1 MPGAAQDA
9 LLQRPL
15 VRASLQRIQIV
26 IGFQH
31 QAIRSAQMYFHQLR
45 HIAQISNDGHLCAVG
60 TERKAD
66 GIGGIVRNR
75 KRVHVDVANGEMLA
89 RLDGFNAPQPLAKCF
104 RQDALHRIHGR
115 FGDVERRFPNAKHL
129 REAVAMVG
137 VFVSDQDAVNVLDG
151 SFHGREARKRFALAQ
166 SGVHEESGSPGL
178 EQRDVARAA
187 RRQDGN
193 PQRDRSPLGKFLQ
206 HKKISKRSQS
216 NSQTD
221 GRAPHARQQG
231 LCDCNNDILPRRTM
245 EKYALIVVGSGPGG
259 QRAAIQAAKFGKR
272 AALIE
277 KLEVIGGTAINTG
290 TIPSK
295 TIREA
300 VLHLSGYQYQSIY
313 GVNYRVKEPITMS
326 DLSFRAL
333 NVIKTEID
341 VIRAQLSRNGI
352 DVVTG
357 TASFLDPHH
366 MQVTSSRG
374 QTEFEADNIVIATGT
389 KPAVSPLVPFN
400 DKTIINSDQIL
411 RMPEIPKSMIVV
423 GGGVIGVEYVCMF
436 ATLGVRVTLI
446 EKRPRLLEFA
456 DAEMVEA
463 RCYHL
468 RDRRV
473 TLRLNEEVESVEETP
488 DRLVVANLKSK
499 KKVSGEA
506 LPYAVGRQGNV
517 DELNLAAGGLEAD
530 ARGRIMV
537 DENYR
542 TKQPHIFAVGDVI
555 GFPSLGSVSME
566 QGRIAAARAFGM
578 PTNSNRANYPYGIY
592 TIPEISFIG
601 KTEEQLTDEGVPY
614 EVGMAYFREIARGQ
628 IRGDT
633 TGRLKL
639 IFDPTSKK
647 LLGVHIIGEGASELL
662 HIGQAVFALNGTVEY
677 FVDTV
682 FNYPTLAECYKAAAF
697 NGLNKLVRG

>member
-1 MPGAAQDA
+1 M
-9 LLQRPL
+9 
-15 VRASLQRIQIV
+15 
-26 IGFQH
+26 
-31 QAIRSAQMYFHQLR
+31 
-45 HIAQISNDGHLCAVG
+45 
-60 TERKAD
+60 
-66 GIGGIVRNR
+66 
-75 KRVHVDVANGEMLA
+75 
-89 RLDGFNAPQPLAKCF
+89 LDGPF
-104 RQDALHRIHGR
+104 
-115 FGDVERRFPNAKHL
+115 
-129 REAVAMVG
+129 
-137 VFVSDQDAVNVLDG
+137 DG
-151 SFHGREARKRFALAQ
+151 SEPGQRFALAK
-166 SGVHEESGSPGL
+166 SSVHEEAGPLGL

-193 PQRDRSPLGKFLQ
+193 PQADRASPGKFFTL
-206 HKKISKRSQS
+206 KNPSRAKT
-216 NSQTD
+216 NSQND
-221 GRAPHARQQG
+221 GRPLDARQQG
-231 LCDCNNDILPRRTM
+231 LRDCNNDILPRRTM
-245 EKYALIVVGSGPGG
+245 EKYDLIVVGSGPGG
-259 QRAAIQAAKFGKR
+259 QRAAIQASKFGKR
-272 AALIE
+272 AALVE

-313 GVNYRVKEPITMS
+313 GVNYRVKEQITMA

-333 NVIKTEID
+333 SVIKTEID

-357 TASFLDPHH
+357 TASFLDPRH

-411 RMPEIPKSMIVV
+411 KMPEIPKSMIVV

-463 RCYHL
+463 LCYHL

-488 DRLVVANLKSK
+488 DHLVVANLKSK

-506 LPYAVGRQGNV
+506 LLYAVGRQGNV

-530 ARGRIMV
+530 ARGRITV

-566 QGRIAAARAFGM
+566 QGRIAAARAFGI

-614 EVGMAYFREIARGQ
+614 EVGMAFFREIARGQ

-639 IFDPTSKK
+639 IFDPTFKK

-697 NGLNKLVRG
+697 NGLNKLART